1 MGERAGTGTISVQLK
16 QTQSDAFTKLNG
28 SQQAHSDAI
37 QLAKRNSQLTMD
49 RACESAS
56 WETEPTGTYWGKSY
70 DGNACKI
77 GSADSSARD
86 RDNGAFG
93 LLL

>member
-1 MGERAGTGTISVQLK
+1 MQKVV
-16 QTQSDAFTKLNG
+16 TKLNG

-37 QLAKRNSQLTMD
+37 QLTKRIRLLTMD

-56 WETEPTGTYWGKSY
+56 WETEPTGTYWGKFY

-77 GSADSSARD
+77 GRADRSTGCGD
-86 RDNGAFG
+86 HGAFS